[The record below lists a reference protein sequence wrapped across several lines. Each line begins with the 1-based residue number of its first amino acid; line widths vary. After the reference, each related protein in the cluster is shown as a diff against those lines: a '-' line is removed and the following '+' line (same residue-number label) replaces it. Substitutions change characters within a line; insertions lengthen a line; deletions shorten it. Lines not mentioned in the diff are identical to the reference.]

1 MEYEVKVEN
10 FEGPMDLL
18 LFFIQRDR
26 LNIYDI
32 PISEI
37 TNEFLSY
44 VKMMDVLNIEH
55 GGEFVH
61 MASMLMRIK
70 AKMLLPGPAD
80 DEEEIEDPR
89 TELVEQLLEYK
100 RFKEAG
106 DKMHLLHAE
115 HGRHYSRGYL
125 QKYDFKNKEST
136 NEDFSLFSLSK
147 IFHELMVTLPS
158 DLPYSVNMD
167 PVNVDEQIMFVIQ
180 QFKNSNRMLF
190 HDLIPLLQTRLK
202 IIVTFLAILQMLQ
215 ENQLIIEQNAPFS
228 DIVLI
233 KKSHEL

>member
-1 MEYEVKVEN
+1 MKLKMILASHNKNKYLEIANIMNNYPIQLISLEN
-10 FEGPMDLL
+10 YP
-18 LFFIQRDR
+18 
-26 LNIYDI
+26 
-32 PISEI
+32 EI
-37 TNEFLSY
+37 KEI
-44 VKMMDVLNIEH
+44 IEN
-55 GGEFVH
+55 GSSLKEN
-61 MASMLMRIK
+61 ALIK
-70 AKMLLPGPAD
+70 ASL
-80 DEEEIEDPR
+80 

-106 DKMHLLHAE
+106 DEMHLLHAE

-190 HDLIPLLQTRLK
+190 HDLIPLLKTRLK
-202 IIVTFLAILQMLQ
+202 IIIP
-215 ENQLIIEQNAPFS
+215 N
-228 DIVLI
+228 
-233 KKSHEL
+233 K